1 MSRVCKHVH
10 GWADKPIYEAAKM
23 KTFTSQNGRG
33 FLYIYASVC
42 VCVYI
47 CVYEYMYTQPEATG
61 KNRQIFFV
69 KC

>member
-42 VCVYI
+42 VCVYL
-47 CVYEYMYTQPEATG
+47 CV
-61 KNRQIFFV
+61 
-69 KC
+69 